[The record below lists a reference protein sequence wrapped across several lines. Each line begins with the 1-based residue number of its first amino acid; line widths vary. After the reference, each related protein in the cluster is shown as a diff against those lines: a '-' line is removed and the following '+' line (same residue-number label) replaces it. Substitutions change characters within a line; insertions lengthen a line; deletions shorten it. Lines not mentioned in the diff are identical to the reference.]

1 MGRWLAI
8 VFFGVLA
15 AAFVDNAVETS
26 LAVIREPD
34 SRAVAIAGNS
44 VLRAG
49 VLIAFTAFVFLR
61 GPARRPSRDPV
72 AFAACVV
79 GMFALVAIRTPEE
92 SVSTG
97 LVFAGDLVA
106 LVSAAWVLVS
116 IVALGRCFGV
126 LPEARGLVTRGPY
139 RLVRHPLYL
148 GELGTCAGL
157 VIAAPSTWNLVV
169 ASAFAGAQGVRMHLE
184 ERALATEFPEYA
196 VYRNRTPRLVPRLG
210 ALAEVARKAT

>member
-8 VFFGVLA
+8 IFFGVLA
-15 AAFVDNAVETS
+15 AAFVDNAVEACVA
-26 LAVIREPD
+26 LVREPD
-34 SRAVAIAGNS
+34 SRAFAIAGYS
-44 VLRAG
+44 LLRAG

-72 AFAACVV
+72 AFVACVV
-79 GMFALVAIRTPEE
+79 GMFALVAIQTPEA

-97 LVFAGDLVA
+97 LVFAGDVVA
-106 LVSAAWVLVS
+106 LVSAAWMLASILV
-116 IVALGRCFGV
+116 LGRCFGV

-157 VIAAPSTWNLVV
+157 VIAAPSAWNLAV
-169 ASAFAGAQGVRMHLE
+169 AAAFAGAQGVRMYLE
-184 ERALATEFPEYA
+184 ERALANEFPEYV
-196 VYRNRTPRLVPRLG
+196 VYRKRTPRLFPRFG
-210 ALAEVARKAT
+210 ALAEGARRGT